1 MNTFVELSNV
11 AVETL
16 LLCYF
21 MNRAYA
27 PVDSERKR
35 RLLLFVL
42 YGCILALLSVFPIP
56 AMIRGGYS
64 LISIVLIAKFGY
76 DSKILNGIYATL
88 AFNLLAIV
96 ADILSIVLLNRL
108 GIQTSQLDHGGSSRA
123 VCIVVAKLIVL
134 VLIQISTQIIRKNDS
149 IIPRWTIPLVVG
161 QLFSIFAEALLL
173 QLSIYENISA
183 FYIAIYSACL
193 LYINLVICF
202 YTETIKTAYN
212 ERHMRELAE
221 QQLQIQVSY
230 YEKEQQARDATRALW
245 HDIKKYTNA
254 TQDLFQ
260 HGDMENAVQSLQQA
274 TTALSEIHQ
283 TVDVGNAVV
292 NGILERALE
301 QVQNKGISLDFDVWV
316 SDQLPINAVD
326 LYIIMGNTI
335 DNAIEACL
343 QVPAVDSPT
352 ISLTLRQQNHTLF
365 YAIDNPIPAK
375 QGKKPGDVHGYG
387 IRNVKNCV
395 AKYHGMTTV
404 SKQDGVFSVQIQL
417 PLRQPGYSAAQQFP
431 TWHYH

>member
-27 PVDSERKR
+27 PIASDRKR

-316 SDQLPINAVD
+316 SDQLPISAVD

-335 DNAIEACL
+335 DNAIEAC
-343 QVPAVDSPT
+343 QRVPAADSPT

-365 YAIDNPIPAK
+365 YAIDNPIPTK

-417 PLRQPGYSAAQQFP
+417 PLR
-431 TWHYH
+431 